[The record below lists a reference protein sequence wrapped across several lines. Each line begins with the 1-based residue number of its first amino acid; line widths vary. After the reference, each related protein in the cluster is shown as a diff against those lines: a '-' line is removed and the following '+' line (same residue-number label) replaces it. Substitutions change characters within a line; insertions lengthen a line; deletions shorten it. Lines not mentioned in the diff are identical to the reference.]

1 MSDKIV
7 SAGDMKFRV
16 VPEWPGPDGL
26 KFREVAGVAVDS
38 QGLVYV
44 FNRGEN
50 PVMVFEPDG
59 TLHDEWGGDLF
70 TRAHNITI
78 GPDDLVYAV
87 DVAEH
92 TVTKTT
98 TSGEVLMTL
107 GTKGQ
112 PSDTGITTDYRTITH
127 GGPPFNQPTK
137 AALNADGDIFVSDG
151 YGNARVHRFAAD
163 GTLKNSWGEPGNEPG
178 QFNLSH
184 AVAISPDGRVYVADR
199 ENSRLQVF
207 TQNGEHLDTWDEFSR
222 PCDVFVGPDGLVY
235 VAELGHKGGLGLAA
249 PTNNPGIPSSS
260 VWTVDHELVGKWGS
274 DDIFE
279 PGSFFSPHGIA
290 IGPDGSLY
298 VGEVTLSGDAG
309 RGTFPDSYRSIQKF
323 ERVS

>member
-1 MSDKIV
+1 MPDKIV
-7 SAGDMKFRV
+7 AAGDMKFRV
-16 VPEWPGPDGL
+16 VPGWPGPDGQ

-44 FNRGEN
+44 FNRGTN

-59 TLHDEWGGDLF
+59 TLHDEWGSDLF

-92 TVTKTT
+92 LVTKTT
-98 TSGEVLMTL
+98 TSGEVLMTI
-107 GTKGQ
+107 GNKGQ

-127 GGPPFNQPTK
+127 GGAPFNQPTK

-151 YGNARVHRFAAD
+151 YGNSRVHRFGSD
-163 GTLKNSWGEPGNEPG
+163 GTLKLSWGEPGTADGEI
-178 QFNLSH
+178 NLSH
-184 AVAISPDGRVYVADR
+184 AVAVSPDGRVYVCDR

-207 TQNGEHLDTWDEFSR
+207 TQEGEHLDTWNEVSR
-222 PCDVFVGPDGLVY
+222 PCDVFIGPDGLVY
-235 VAELGHKGGLGLAA
+235 VAELGHKGGLSLAA
-249 PTNNPGIPSSS
+249 PTDNPGIPSMSI
-260 VWTVDHELVGKWGS
+260 WTVDHELVGKWGS

-290 IGPDGSLY
+290 IGPDNSLY
-298 VGEVTLSGDAG
+298 VGEVTVSGDAG
-309 RGTFPDSYRSIQKF
+309 RGSFGEDYRSIQKF
-323 ERVS
+323 ERVA